1 MTTLCRSFPGVP
13 ASAAASRQFVSG
25 VLAFA
30 GCPATELVVFCV
42 SELVANSVTHS
53 LSAGPAGVVRV
64 RLVTAAPQ
72 WVRLEVRDA
81 GPVAGRVPRV
91 PRTGPPAGAESG
103 RGLWLV
109 ARLADSCG
117 FDGRGLTWCRF
128 AWGAEPTGGEAGGPE
143 PGALFALPGA
153 GGDAW

>member
-81 GPVAGRVPRV
+81 CRW
-91 PRTGPPAGAESG
+91 PAGSRGCRGPG
-103 RGLWLV
+103 RLPVPNQGAACGWWPGWLT
-109 ARLADSCG
+109 R
-117 FDGRGLTWCRF
+117 
-128 AWGAEPTGGEAGGPE
+128 AGST
-143 PGALFALPGA
+143 AA
-153 GGDAW
+153 G